1 MKVMRVKRMGT
12 NSIYAE
18 KLRQLANFSISGS
31 IKGMK
36 KLYYGKGALLVR
48 CGAWIYNATQ
58 NPDLYHLHSK

>member
-1 MKVMRVKRMGT
+1 MKVMKVKRMEP
-12 NSIYAE
+12 NSIYAKE
-18 KLRQLANFSISGS
+18 LRQLANFSISGS

-48 CGAWIYNATQ
+48 CGAWIYNTTQ